1 MYVSS
6 YFATLNARAEL
17 REKISDSLS
26 IHLSEL
32 SQYPRN
38 ESERSI
44 SVAGDG
50 KVRIC
55 FCFHFICSIVLDW
68 WRWFSYFGSNA
79 GESES
84 GRGRE

>member
-1 MYVSS
+1 MSDDDKRVIRLRLTKEMEKVYVSS

-50 KVRIC
+50 KVGIC
-55 FCFHFICSIVLDW
+55 FASVSPF
-68 WRWFSYFGSNA
+68 A
-79 GESES
+79 
-84 GRGRE
+84 